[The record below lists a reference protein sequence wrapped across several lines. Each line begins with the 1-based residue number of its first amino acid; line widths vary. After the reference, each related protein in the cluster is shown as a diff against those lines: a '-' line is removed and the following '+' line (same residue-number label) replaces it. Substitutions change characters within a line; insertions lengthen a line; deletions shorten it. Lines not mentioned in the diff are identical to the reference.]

1 MRDGKFYEN
10 FATEWIA
17 AWNSHDIE
25 HIMSHYDKSL
35 KFSSPKLAAFIP
47 GSGGKLN
54 SKEAVRSY
62 WIKAL
67 AAQPELHFEL
77 VAVLKGVESVVI
89 HYKGTGGKLCAEFFV
104 FSENGSVVE
113 SHAHG
118 E

>member
-1 MRDGKFYEN
+1 MRESEFYEK

-25 HIMSHYDKSL
+25 RIMSHYDESL
-35 KFSSPKLAAFIP
+35 KFSSPKLAKLISS
-47 GSGGKLN
+47 SGGKLN
-54 SKEAVRSY
+54 GKAAVRSY

-67 AAQPELHFEL
+67 AAQPELHFDL

-89 HYKGTGGKLCAEFFV
+89 HYKGAGGKLCAEFFV
-104 FSENGSVVE
+104 FSEDGNVVE

>member
-1 MRDGKFYEN
+1 MRDSKFYEK

-25 HIMSHYDKSL
+25 RIMSHYDESL

-47 GSGGKLN
+47 SSGGKLN
-54 SKEAVRSY
+54 GREAVRSY
-62 WIKAL
+62 WVRAL
-67 AAQPELHFEL
+67 AAQPGLHFEL

-104 FSENGSVVE
+104 FSEDGSVVE